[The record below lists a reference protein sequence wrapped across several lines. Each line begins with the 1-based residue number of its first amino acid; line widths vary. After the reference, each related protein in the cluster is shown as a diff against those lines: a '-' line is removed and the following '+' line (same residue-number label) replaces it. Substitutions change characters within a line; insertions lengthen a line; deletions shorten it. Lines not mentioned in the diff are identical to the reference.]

1 MSDIE
6 KFVRDS
12 IQKNTG
18 ILVTEADENILEK
31 DISPLD
37 LLYVV
42 DDIEQRY
49 DLSPKNI
56 IQNITPDSFTI
67 KQLVKIISTRSKVIN
82 AQAFNYNNEGR
93 RYFLMK
99 KLTKKAT
106 AMVNTVEANAT
117 ICICICATKNRSA
130 SLSQEGYK
138 M

>member
-49 DLSPKNI
+49 DLSPQNI

-67 KQLVKIISTRSKVIN
+67 KQLAKIISTKSKVIN
-82 AQAFNYNNEGR
+82 A
-93 RYFLMK
+93 
-99 KLTKKAT
+99 
-106 AMVNTVEANAT
+106 
-117 ICICICATKNRSA
+117 
-130 SLSQEGYK
+130 
-138 M
+138 

>member
-18 ILVTEADENILEK
+18 ILIAEADENILEK

-42 DDIEQRY
+42 DDIEQSY

-67 KQLVKIISTRSKVIN
+67 KHLAEIISTRS
-82 AQAFNYNNEGR
+82 
-93 RYFLMK
+93 
-99 KLTKKAT
+99 
-106 AMVNTVEANAT
+106 
-117 ICICICATKNRSA
+117 
-130 SLSQEGYK
+130 
-138 M
+138 

>member
-49 DLSPKNI
+49 DLSPQNI

-67 KQLVKIISTRSKVIN
+67 KQFVKIISTRSKVIN
-82 AQAFNYNNEGR
+82 A
-93 RYFLMK
+93 
-99 KLTKKAT
+99 
-106 AMVNTVEANAT
+106 
-117 ICICICATKNRSA
+117 
-130 SLSQEGYK
+130 
-138 M
+138 